1 MTFNINL
8 KLFDNFLL
16 RKEEIRILELW
27 FILIR
32 KKLSNIN
39 LSLSSEKAWKQPR
52 KISILCK
59 GGMIVPIRSLIDF
72 EA

>member
-1 MTFNINL
+1 MTFQINL

-52 KISILCK
+52 KKYQYFVKKEWLFQF
-59 GGMIVPIRSLIDF
+59 V
-72 EA
+72 A

>member
-16 RKEEIRILELW
+16 GKEEIGILELW

-52 KISILCK
+52 KNINTLQRRNDCSN
-59 GGMIVPIRSLIDF
+59 S
-72 EA
+72 